1 MQKSHHT
8 LIFFPVPQA
17 VVGICCDRIFLAV
30 HDGDHDDEYD
40 PYKILIGILYDGIY
54 SCHHDDDDD

>member
-1 MQKSHHT
+1 MKG
-8 LIFFPVPQA
+8 F
-17 VVGICCDRIFLAV
+17 FLAV

-40 PYKILIGILYDGIY
+40 PYKILIGILYVDIY